1 MRKLQKMS
9 SLEACP
15 ENSERGG
22 WDTFPHA
29 SYIDPFLFFQEGY
42 KCNTQFQKK
51 RGGRSA
57 LGPPLDPPLITK
69 INIISAYQCCIIWK
83 LKAIAIICSTL
94 SYL

>member
-42 KCNTQFQKK
+42 KCNTEFQKK
-51 RGGRSA
+51 GVAAAPSA
-57 LGPPLDPPLITK
+57 HP
-69 INIISAYQCCIIWK
+69 
-83 LKAIAIICSTL
+83 
-94 SYL
+94 